1 MKIKTQKILKFIPIA
16 NFIILFIWIG
26 AYYKHVTK
34 PSRFIKNLLKM
45 FLAVILIT
53 IPRIAAYKIGAPEF
67 VLQLLLYICT
77 YLSMLIMAMIAIKDQ
92 EKLIA
97 EERI

>member
-53 IPRIAAYKIGAPEF
+53 IPRIAAYKSERRN
-67 VLQLLLYICT
+67 LYCSFSCT
-77 YLSMLIMAMIAIKDQ
+77 SVHIFQ
-92 EKLIA
+92 CSSW
-97 EERI
+97 R